1 MYGCLPGV
9 TIGFDPVTYSVEEG
23 LAVEV
28 CAHIISGTLEIDAI
42 VTLSSSDG
50 EAEGRIRLHALQ
62 YIHLKFL
69 TSRCYFVSSP
79 SRFS

>member
-28 CAHIISGTLEIDAI
+28 CARILSGTLEIEAI
-42 VTLSSSDG
+42 VILASGSG
-50 EAEGRIRLHALQ
+50 EAAGR
-62 YIHLKFL
+62 
-69 TSRCYFVSSP
+69 
-79 SRFS
+79 

>member
-28 CAHIISGTLEIDAI
+28 CARIISGTLEIDAI

-50 EAEGRIRLHALQ
+50 EAEGRYI
-62 YIHLKFL
+62 YIHWNDMIVRLK
-69 TSRCYFVSSP
+69 VSIKQLMV
-79 SRFS
+79 FSI